1 MELKNLI
8 KHGALTASAG
18 GALFIVVDLIAL
30 LVLDFSQN
38 LSQLVTSFGWHLQS
52 AISLVAGTL
61 VMLGL
66 VCVYARRAEAM
77 GTFGLIAFLVAFFG
91 LVLAQGFVWDMSFT
105 VPSIAVAA
113 PELLGS
119 HPPGLFALGAALSL
133 TLVNLGLLVFGVAA
147 LRDDFY
153 PRTAVMLL
161 IIGAGLAGAVG
172 GLISG
177 WPSSSLVKV
186 GVGTDILLEAGI
198 IWLGLATY
206 RENVLLD

>member
-1 MELKNLI
+1 MQLLGLI
-8 KHGALTASAG
+8 RWGGLAAALG

-30 LVLDFSQN
+30 LVLDFSHN
-38 LSQLVTSFGWHLQS
+38 LSQVVTSFGWHLQS
-52 AISLVAGTL
+52 VISLIAGTL

-66 VCVYARRAEAM
+66 VCLYARRAEAM

-91 LVLAQGFVWDMSFT
+91 LVLAQGLVWDTSFT

-133 TLVNLGLLVFGVAA
+133 TLVNLGLLVFGVAV
-147 LRDDFY
+147 LRDDYY
-153 PRTAVMLL
+153 PRTAALLL

-186 GVGTDILLEAGI
+186 SVGTDILLEAGI

-206 RENVLLD
+206 TKSVLLD

>member
-1 MELKNLI
+1 M
-8 KHGALTASAG
+8 
-18 GALFIVVDLIAL
+18 
-30 LVLDFSQN
+30 
-38 LSQLVTSFGWHLQS
+38 
-52 AISLVAGTL
+52 
-61 VMLGL
+61 
-66 VCVYARRAEAM
+66 
-77 GTFGLIAFLVAFFG
+77 
-91 LVLAQGFVWDMSFT
+91 
-105 VPSIAVAA
+105 
-113 PELLGS
+113 
-119 HPPGLFALGAALSL
+119 GAALSL
-133 TLVNLGLLVFGVAA
+133 TLVNVGLLVFGVAV

-153 PRTAVMLL
+153 PRTAALLL

>member
-1 MELKNLI
+1 MKLTKLTRW
-8 KHGALTASAG
+8 GGLAAALG
-18 GALFIVVDLIAL
+18 GWLFIVVDLIAL
-30 LVLDFSQN
+30 FVLDFSRN
-38 LSQLVTSFGWHLQS
+38 LGEVVTSFGWHLQS

-91 LVLAQGFVWDMSFT
+91 LVLAQGFVWNTSFT

-133 TLVNLGLLVFGVAA
+133 TLVNLGVLVFGVAL
-147 LRDDFY
+147 LRDDHY
-153 PRTAVMLL
+153 PRTAALLL

-172 GLISG
+172 AFVSG

-186 GVGTDILLEAGI
+186 GVGTDILLEGGI

-206 RENVLLD
+206 RESVLLD